1 MFLVSLFF
9 SSPVRYSFI
18 GRLPFRIAFSSF
30 SPLHLFFLNVIF
42 SFSPSFNPPV
52 KFRSVFHELPS
63 LKEEFTLNAKNIN
76 RKTSHPFKFFPKKI
90 KTEVEIIEEYGPSYQ
105 SQRYHHNRKLS
116 LFFLNYR
123 IENGKKPTKN
133 LEQKLIASY
142 RLFGILFQ
150 KWKTLRIIKNQ
161 KEIVNTFHY

>member
-9 SSPVRYSFI
+9 F
-18 GRLPFRIAFSSF
+18 LPCPLQFHRSITISNRFFFVLTTSSF
-30 SPLHLFFLNVIF
+30 FFLNVIF

-52 KFRSVFHELPS
+52 KFRSLFHELPS

-150 KWKTLRIIKNQ
+150 K
-161 KEIVNTFHY
+161 